1 MFHLLLKTSSSLLLL
16 FLHDNRVKSGKWNF
30 WDYISLFTFN
40 EESVDQGQPG
50 NVHFPF
56 LCLCCWR
63 FVLPLVIFPETL
75 CNSCWVIIGDR
86 NALFP
91 LSPSQPFFLHLLF
104 IFHPEVV
111 LLKKKKYSDCCRYRC
126 RRKKLPYKISQI
138 FPSIPKHSQ
147 VYLNISHFFIHRK
160 LLHGWSSLWDNRTGK
175 RLQRPPGR
183 DKSTIICSDFG
194 TIVPLPK
201 TIILPPARDYS
212 SHLRLRNKTTWD
224 VHRSTGPPQVI
235 VV

>member
-40 EESVDQGQPG
+40 EESVDQGPPG

-56 LCLCCWR
+56 LCLSCWR
-63 FVLPLVIFPETL
+63 FVLPLMIFPETL
-75 CNSCWVIIGDR
+75 CNSCWVIIGDK

-111 LLKKKKYSDCCRYRC
+111 LLKKKKYWDCCRYRC
-126 RRKKLPYKISQI
+126 RRKKLPHKISQI
-138 FPSIPKHSQ
+138 FLGIHKYSQ
-147 VYLNISHFFIHRK
+147 VYLNISHFFIFRK
-160 LLHGWSSLWDNRTGK
+160 ILHGRSSLWDNRTGK
-175 RLQRPPGR
+175 RLQSRPER
-183 DKSTIICSDFG
+183 EIICSDFVG
-194 TIVPLPK
+194 RTFAQDDH
-201 TIILPPARDYS
+201 PPPCLWLLFS
-212 SHLRLRNKTTWD
+212 SRAEK
-224 VHRSTGPPQVI
+224 
-235 VV
+235 

>member
-40 EESVDQGQPG
+40 EEPVDQWPPG

-75 CNSCWVIIGDR
+75 CNSCWVIIGDK

-111 LLKKKKYSDCCRYRC
+111 LLKKKKYWDCCRYR
-126 RRKKLPYKISQI
+126 RKKLLHKISQV
-138 FPSIPKHSQ
+138 FPSIPKYSQ

-160 LLHGWSSLWDNRTGK
+160 LLQGWSSLWDNRTGK

-183 DKSTIICSDFG
+183 EARLSFVLALLV
-194 TIVPLPK
+194 VPLPK
-201 TIILPPARDYS
+201 TIILAPACDYS
-212 SHLRLRNKTTWD
+212 SHLRLRNKTTWG

>member
-1 MFHLLLKTSSSLLLL
+1 MFHLLLKTPSSLLLL
-16 FLHDNRVKSGKWNF
+16 FLHDNRVKSSKWNF

-56 LCLCCWR
+56 LCLSCWR
-63 FVLPLVIFPETL
+63 FVLPLMIFPETL

-111 LLKKKKYSDCCRYRC
+111 LLKKKKYWDCCRYRC
-126 RRKKLPYKISQI
+126 RRKKLLHKISQV
-138 FPSIPKHSQ
+138 FPNIRKYIS
-147 VYLNISHFFIHRK
+147 ISHFFIHRK
-160 LLHGWSSLWDNRTGK
+160 IFHGWSSLWDNRTGK
-175 RLQRPPGR
+175 RLQRRPER
-183 DKSTIICSDFG
+183 ETRQSFVLTLL
-194 TIVPLPK
+194 VEPLPK

-212 SHLRLRNKTTWD
+212 SHLRLRNKTTWG
-224 VHRSTGPPQVI
+224 VHRSRGPPQVI